1 MLCESCGKNEA
12 YIHYTKIINGKY
24 EEEHLCEDCALKN
37 YDFDKGFSMSKIF
50 TGLIDG
56 FKDNKEENSETKC
69 DFCGLSYSKF
79 RQEGKFGCS
88 KCYDTFKDKV
98 DPLIKGLHGHNT
110 HKEKNPI
117 NSSRRTYVKRE
128 QENLQIELQNAV
140 KMEEFER
147 AAQIRDELK
156 KLKSTL
162 DSYGEWVL

>member
-37 YDFDKGFSMSKIF
+37 FDLDKGFSMNKLF

-56 FKDNKEENSETKC
+56 FKDNKEDRDEIKC
-69 DFCGLSYSKF
+69 EFCGLTYTKF
-79 RQEGKFGCS
+79 RHEGKFGCS
-88 KCYDTFKDKV
+88 KCYDTFKDKL
-98 DPLIKGLHGHNT
+98 DPLIKGLHGHNK
-110 HKEKNPI
+110 HMGKIPI
-117 NSSRRTYVKRE
+117 NSSSRVYLKRE
-128 QENLQIELQNAV
+128 EDNLQIELENAI

-156 KLKSTL
+156 KLRSTL
-162 DSYGEWVL
+162 DSYKE

>member
-37 YDFDKGFSMSKIF
+37 FDFDKGFSMNKLF

-56 FKDNKEENSETKC
+56 FKDNKEDKDETKC

-79 RQEGKFGCS
+79 RHEGKFGCS
-88 KCYDTFKDKV
+88 KCYDTFKDKL

-110 HKEKNPI
+110 HRGKIPT
-117 NSSRRTYVKRE
+117 NSSSRVYLKRE
-128 QENLQIELQNAV
+128 EDNLQIELENAV

-156 KLKSTL
+156 RLRNTL
-162 DSYGEWVL
+162 DSYKE